1 MSISS
6 GALRR
11 IEYGLIGAVGA
22 SFGVLLIG
30 ACLFGFQFA
39 QWAEWKGGLV
49 GILGTVAGIAGAVIG
64 SRTSKR
70 GEQRRL
76 K

>member
-6 GALRR
+6 VFARV
-11 IEYGLIGAVGA
+11 EYGLIGTVGA

-39 QWAEWKGGLV
+39 QWAEWEGGLV
-49 GILGTVAGIAGAVIG
+49 GIVGTVAGIAGGVSG
-64 SRTSKR
+64 SRISKR
-70 GEQRRL
+70 AEQGTL

>member
-6 GALRR
+6 SVLRR
-11 IEYGLIGAVGA
+11 IEYGLIGTLGA

-49 GILGTVAGIAGAVIG
+49 GILGTIAGIAGAVIG
-64 SRTSKR
+64 SRLSKSR
-70 GEQRRL
+70 EQRTL

>member
-6 GALRR
+6 GVLRR
-11 IEYGLIGAVGA
+11 IEYGLIGTVGA

-39 QWAEWKGGLV
+39 QWAEWEGGLV
-49 GILGTVAGIAGAVIG
+49 WILGTVAGIAGAVVG
-64 SRTSKR
+64 SRISKR
-70 GEQRRL
+70 AEQGTL

>member
-11 IEYGLIGAVGA
+11 IEYGVIGAVGA
-22 SFGVLLIG
+22 SLGVLLIG
-30 ACLFGFQFA
+30 ACLFGFQFV
-39 QWAEWKGGLV
+39 QWAEWEGGLV

-64 SRTSKR
+64 SRISKR

-76 K
+76 R

>member
-6 GALRR
+6 GVLRR
-11 IEYGLIGAVGA
+11 SEYGTIGAVGA

-30 ACLFGFQFA
+30 AFLFGFQFA
-39 QWAEWKGGLV
+39 QWAEWEGGLV
-49 GILGTVAGIAGAVIG
+49 GIVGTVAGIAGGVIG
-64 SRTSKR
+64 SRISKR
-70 GEQRRL
+70 KKQGTL

>member
-6 GALRR
+6 GVLRR
-11 IEYGLIGAVGA
+11 IEYGLIGAAGA

-39 QWAEWKGGLV
+39 RWAEWEGGLV
-49 GILGTVAGIAGAVIG
+49 GIVGTVAGIAGAVVG
-64 SRTSKR
+64 SRISKHA
-70 GEQRRL
+70 EQRTL